1 MPPPA
6 DGLDPSLE
14 PLIAV
19 SADLLDAREQLD
31 AQAVTIDTLAT
42 IARTQAVQIKGLIE
56 LTTMLLGRARGA

>member
-1 MPPPA
+1 MAPPA

-14 PLIAV
+14 PLISV
-19 SADLLDAREQLD
+19 SADLLEAREQLD

-56 LTTMLLGRARGA
+56 LATMLLGRARDA